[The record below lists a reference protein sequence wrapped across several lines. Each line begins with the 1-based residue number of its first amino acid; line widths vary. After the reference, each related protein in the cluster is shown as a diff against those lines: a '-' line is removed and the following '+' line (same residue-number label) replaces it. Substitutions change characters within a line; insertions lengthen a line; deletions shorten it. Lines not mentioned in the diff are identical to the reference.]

1 MEKLKQI
8 AGVLSLA
15 VTFVA
20 CMPVT
25 KTFAQDTQ
33 KQKAVK
39 TYYASYESKDW
50 NTLAIL
56 LAEDFTFSSPA
67 GDNHIS
73 LAAYHAKCWPTSQM
87 TKKVALLNMMEKGN
101 QLFLLVEITSTE
113 GKVARNVDLFTFDA
127 SGKIK
132 SHQCFF
138 GPGIGYPH
146 STK

>member
-1 MEKLKQI
+1 MEQLKQI
-8 AGVLSLA
+8 VRLRPLVFTLLACIA
-15 VTFVA
+15 VTN
-20 CMPVT
+20 T
-25 KTFAQDTQ
+25 YAQDNQ

-39 TYYASYESKDW
+39 AYYASYESKDW
-50 NTLAIL
+50 NKLSGILAG
-56 LAEDFTFSSPA
+56 DFTFTSPN
-67 GDNHIS
+67 GENNIS
-73 LAAYHAKCWPTSQM
+73 LEAYHIRCWPTSQM

-101 QLFLLVEITSTE
+101 QLFLLVEITNTE